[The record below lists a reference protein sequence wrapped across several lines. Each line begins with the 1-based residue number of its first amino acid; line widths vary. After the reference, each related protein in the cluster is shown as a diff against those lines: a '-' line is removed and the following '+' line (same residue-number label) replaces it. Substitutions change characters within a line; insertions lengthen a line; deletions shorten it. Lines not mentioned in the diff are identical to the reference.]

1 MTKYNFNG
9 FFFNVNE
16 NDLRISDRV
25 CNLFWHIA
33 DVHPLLPFQN
43 YEKFNKTF
51 LHQSNNISWLEISDS
66 WNQESMAVISWC
78 VGWIFE
84 RKKMKFNAMLLS
96 LSWTNQ
102 EKSRLLRFRVHIA
115 CLSKTKEE
123 QVIWLSCIISLL
135 IHAINDEK
143 AVPEGN
149 PEGVHR
155 AFRYVCHQDSMFQN
169 WGKW

>member
-1 MTKYNFNG
+1 MF

-51 LHQSNNISWLEISDS
+51 LHQSNNISWIEISDS
-66 WNQESMAVISWC
+66 WNQESMEVISWC
-78 VGWIFE
+78 VGWISRE
-84 RKKMKFNAMLLS
+84 RKWS
-96 LSWTNQ
+96 LKRKDKWYVAQSWTHQ
-102 EKSRLLRFRVHIA
+102 EKSRLLRFRVHIG

-135 IHAINDEK
+135 IHTINDEK
-143 AVPEGN
+143 A
-149 PEGVHR
+149 
-155 AFRYVCHQDSMFQN
+155 
-169 WGKW
+169 WGESWGHASSI